1 MKWIEITVKTEE
13 AYADAISDF
22 LMDLGAGGTELVDP
36 GAFRQVLEAN
46 RYLDYADDG
55 FIDSYGSDV
64 LVRAYFPDGTDPESI
79 AGTVGRKLR
88 ELSAV
93 SGAEPGAVEW
103 KIRDDSEWKDNWKE
117 YFKPFNITPSVVIK
131 PSWEKY
137 EPRQGETVI
146 EIDPGMAFGTGTHET
161 TRMCASLGEK
171 YLRPGDQVLD
181 LGCGTA
187 ILAVMA
193 AKMGAAGVL
202 AVDIDEAA
210 VKTARENVLKNYEC
224 ERIRVMRGVLADV
237 PEQPFDLIYMNII
250 ADVIISLSG
259 DVRRYVREGSRVILS
274 GIIKSRRD
282 EVVSRY
288 AECGFR
294 LGEETA
300 VGEWVAMLLYA

>member
-1 MKWIEITVKTEE
+1 
-13 AYADAISDF
+13 
-22 LMDLGAGGTELVDP
+22 
-36 GAFRQVLEAN
+36 
-46 RYLDYADDG
+46 
-55 FIDSYGSDV
+55 
-64 LVRAYFPDGTDPESI
+64 
-79 AGTVGRKLR
+79 
-88 ELSAV
+88 
-93 SGAEPGAVEW
+93 
-103 KIRDDSEWKDNWKE
+103 
-117 YFKPFNITPSVVIK
+117 
-131 PSWEKY
+131 
-137 EPRQGETVI
+137 
-146 EIDPGMAFGTGTHET
+146 
-161 TRMCASLGEK
+161 
-171 YLRPGDQVLD
+171 
-181 LGCGTA
+181 
-187 ILAVMA
+187 MA